1 MVDTVDNMG
10 NSQEKREVDF
20 TKLNLPRI
28 AHNYFT
34 KKYAGEYSVNDLNL
48 LNGYVNYVLE
58 QDNQNLPTYKVGLVF
73 VCINQPYWQYAQ
85 PVIEGA
91 KTFFLPGHDT
101 EIMMWSDMPNYPEAK
116 DVDYGI
122 TIFPTESVQW
132 PYPTL
137 MRYHLFLQQEEYLKK
152 FDYVF
157 YVDLDMRI
165 VNVVGDEILGD
176 GLTAAEHPMYSLR
189 KELYPPYEPN
199 PNSEAYIPRPGKVVQ
214 EGNKQ
219 RFQPFYYAG
228 GVQGGKTEAFLDAM
242 KEMKRMVDADMAN
255 GYIPIWNDES
265 VWNKYLYDHPPAVVL
280 NPSYV
285 YPDSMIE
292 EYYKKVWGRDY
303 PPKII
308 TLTKPFTTSKE
319 GGTAAAQMMQT
330 M

>member
-1 MVDTVDNMG
+1 MG
-10 NSQEKREVDF
+10 EPKRREVDF
-20 TKLNLPRI
+20 SSLNLARI
-28 AHNYFT
+28 GHNYLT
-34 KKYAGEYSVNDLNL
+34 ASNSGDYTVEQLNL
-48 LNGYVNYVLE
+48 LNGYVNYVLDE
-58 QDNQNLPTYKVGLVF
+58 NNQALPTYKVGLVF

-85 PVIEGA
+85 PVIENA
-91 KTFFLPGHDT
+91 RNLFLPGHET

-116 DVDYGI
+116 DVNYGV
-122 TIFPTESVQW
+122 TIFPTESIQW

-189 KELYPPYEPN
+189 KEYFPPYEPN
-199 PNSEAYIPRPGKVVQ
+199 PNSEAYIPRPGKIVN
-214 EGNKQ
+214 EGGNQ
-219 RFQPFYYAG
+219 RFKPLYYAG
-228 GVQGGKTEAFLDAM
+228 GVQGGKTEQFIDAM
-242 KEMKRMVDADMAN
+242 KEMKRMIDSDMGK

-265 VWNKYLYDHPPAVVL
+265 VWNKYLFDHPPAVVL

-292 EYYKKVWGRDY
+292 EYYKKLWGRDY

-308 TLTKPFTTSKE
+308 TLTKPFSTSKE
-319 GGTAAAQMMQT
+319 GGAAAAQMMQT